1 VADESCRISSFQ
13 GVFYL
18 ETFTEEALKGRA
30 HHEKICNAL
39 LVALMCLLLREL
51 ESSPALLAMPAIQNE
66 LQLSSE
72 RNPNVIEQSK
82 EYIRG
87 HIGEALTLN
96 KVARHAYMSERSFSH
111 QFRQATGQ
119 SFMEYLTD
127 CRYKEAVKLLKST
140 DWSVEMIAGFVGVK
154 GGRLRALFHQRVG
167 VSPTEYRQSNKIAGI

>member
-1 VADESCRISSFQ
+1 
-13 GVFYL
+13 
-18 ETFTEEALKGRA
+18 
-30 HHEKICNAL
+30 
-39 LVALMCLLLREL
+39 MCLLLREL